1 MRRLRLSTLL
11 ITVNVGLVLLAVT
24 GMAFVAVRL
33 LRQLADD
40 QALARV
46 GQAGVSAQSALHRS
60 GQEVFT
66 SAQLL
71 SRHPTLISLL
81 QSNPTES
88 LTDFLNQFQTDH
100 QLSACVVI
108 RGGRIVASSGPPLA
122 WEAITAEPPPAQN
135 YFFPSQSAN
144 VPFLLAA
151 QVDIPSLPEG
161 KVLVVVLLDQK
172 FSQQLGEE
180 IGVPVTILGRTEV
193 ATVAASARLRGLRM
207 QALTSGE
214 SLTARLDE
222 PDQYI
227 ALAPLHAPTGEAV
240 GLIETDLS
248 GADIARSVSEL
259 VQNLLLL
266 TLVMGALAALISFLM
281 GRRLGRPL
289 RALTGA
295 AARIGH
301 GDLATPIPLA
311 PRQAFLWGGAEI
323 GMLALTLDGMRRRL
337 LQLTANL
344 SRQQAESNAIVTRI
358 VEGVFTVDRE
368 RRIQYINP
376 QAAAL
381 LGVSTESV
389 IGRFCGDV
397 LDPQG
402 PGGVRPCE
410 EQCPIIHARF
420 RAGARATEHLRLHSG
435 ERRTVVIT
443 SAPPSDDPLLSGDS
457 SAGLRQVQVMRDE
470 TEEEAT
476 RRLRDAVL
484 AHISHEFK
492 TPLSAQL
499 ASIELLLDQLPDLTR
514 DQIGELV
521 VSLQR
526 GTLRLMQLIDNL
538 LESVRIE
545 AGEQTLRRR
554 PVMMDEVIE
563 RALELTRPLFDQRQ
577 QAVLV
582 ELPYPMP
589 PVSGD
594 APRLTQVFV
603 NLLANANKFS
613 PTGST
618 VNIGGAVTSEAIT
631 VWVEDQGPGLPET
644 MGPSLFVPF
653 IRSFSEEPEQGG
665 AGLGL
670 WIVKS
675 IIERHGGQVEATSR
689 AQGTG
694 TRIVV
699 TLPREK
705 VGETIG

>member
-24 GMAFVAVRL
+24 GMALVAVRL
-33 LRQLADD
+33 LRQLADE

-46 GQAGVSAQSALHRS
+46 SQARVSAQSAVNRS

-71 SRHPTLISLL
+71 SQHPTLVSSL
-81 QSNPTES
+81 QSNTPES
-88 LTDFLNQFQTDH
+88 LTDFLNQFQLAH
-100 QLSACVVI
+100 HLSACVVI
-108 RGGRIVASSGPPLA
+108 RGGRIIARSGPPLA
-122 WEAITAEPPPAQN
+122 WESIGAEPPHAQN
-135 YFFPSQSAN
+135 YFFPTQATGT
-144 VPFLLAA
+144 PFLLAA
-151 QVDIPSLPEG
+151 QADIPALSEG
-161 KVLVVVLLDQK
+161 KVLVAVLLDPT
-172 FSQQLGEE
+172 FSRQIGDE
-180 IGVPVTILGRTEV
+180 IGLPVTILGPRDSV
-193 ATVAASARLRGLRM
+193 ASAASTKLRELRT
-207 QALTSGE
+207 QALTNGE
-214 SLTARLDE
+214 SLTARLDDPE
-222 PDQYI
+222 QYV
-227 ALAPLHAPTGEAV
+227 ALAPLRAPTGEVV
-240 GLIETDLS
+240 GLIETELS
-248 GADIARSVSEL
+248 GADIARSVSQL

-266 TLVMGALAALISFLM
+266 TLGVGVLAALISFLM

-301 GDLATPIPLA
+301 GDLAAPISVA

-344 SRQQAESNAIVTRI
+344 SRQQAESNAIVTGI

-368 RRIQYINP
+368 RRIQYLNP
-376 QAAAL
+376 QAATV
-381 LGVSTESV
+381 LGISAESA

-402 PGGVRPCE
+402 PGDVRPCE

-420 RAGARATEHLRLHSG
+420 RAGARATEQLRLRDG
-435 ERRTVVIT
+435 QRRTVVIT
-443 SAPPSDDPLLSGDS
+443 SAPPSDDPLLNSDS
-457 SAGLRQVQVMRDE
+457 AAGLRQVQVMRDE

-499 ASIELLLDQLPDLTR
+499 ASIELLLDQLPDLTQA
-514 DQIGELV
+514 QIGELV
-521 VSLQR
+521 ISLQR

-545 AGEQTLRRR
+545 AGEQSLRQR
-554 PVMMDEVIE
+554 PVRLDEVIE
-563 RALELTRPLFDQRQ
+563 HACESTRPLFDQRQ
-577 QAVLV
+577 QAVVV
-582 ELPYPMP
+582 ELPYPLP
-589 PVSGD
+589 SISGD

-613 PTGST
+613 PPGST
-618 VNIGGAVTSEAIT
+618 VQIGGAVTAET
-631 VWVEDQGPGLPET
+631 VTLWVEDQGPGLPET
-644 MGPSLFVPF
+644 IGPSLFVPF

-675 IIERHGGQVEATSR
+675 IVERHGGRVEATSR
-689 AQGTG
+689 PGGIG
-694 TRIVV
+694 TRIAV

-705 VGETIG
+705 LVEKVE

>member
-11 ITVNVGLVLLAVT
+11 ITVNVGLVLLAVI
-24 GMAFVAVRL
+24 GMAIVAVRL

-46 GQAGVSAQSALHRS
+46 SQAGVSARSALHRS

-71 SRHPTLISLL
+71 SQHPTLLHGL
-81 QSNPTES
+81 QSNATES
-88 LTDFLNQFQTDH
+88 LTDFLNQFQTAH

-108 RGGRIVASSGPPLA
+108 RGGRIIARSGPPLA
-122 WEAITAEPPPAQN
+122 WEAIQAQPPKDQN
-135 YFFPSQSAN
+135 YFFPSHAAG

-151 QVDIPSLPEG
+151 QSDIPSLPEG
-161 KVLVVVLLDQK
+161 KVLVVVLLDQI
-172 FSQQLGEE
+172 FSQRLGAE
-180 IGVPVTILGRTEV
+180 IGLPVTILGSAEV
-193 ATVAASARLRGLRM
+193 VSSASSSRLRELRA
-207 QALTSGE
+207 QALTKDE
-214 SLTARLDE
+214 FLTARLDE
-222 PDQYI
+222 PAQYL
-227 ALAPLHAPTGEAV
+227 ALAPLRAPTGEVA
-240 GLIETDLS
+240 GLIETELS
-248 GADIARSVSEL
+248 GADIARSVSQL
-259 VQNLLLL
+259 IQNLLLL
-266 TLVMGALAALISFLM
+266 TVVVGALAALISFLM

-301 GDLATPIPLA
+301 GDLAAPIPLA
-311 PRQAFLWGGAEI
+311 PRQAFQWGGAEI

-344 SRQQAESNAIVTRI
+344 SRQQAESNAIVTGI

-368 RRIQYINP
+368 RRIHYLNP

-381 LGVSTESV
+381 LGVSAESA

-402 PGGVRPCE
+402 PGDVRPCE

-420 RAGARATEHLRLHSG
+420 RAGARATEHLRLRSG
-435 ERRTVVIT
+435 GRRTVVIT
-443 SAPPSDDPLLSGDS
+443 SAPPSDDPFLSGDS
-457 SAGLRQVQVMRDE
+457 PAGLRQVQVMRDE

-476 RRLRDAVL
+476 RRLRDSVL

-499 ASIELLLDQLPDLTR
+499 ASIELLLDQLPDLTSE
-514 DQIGELV
+514 QIGELV
-521 VSLQR
+521 ISLQR

-545 AGEQTLRRR
+545 AGEQSLRQRS
-554 PVMMDEVIE
+554 VMLDEVIE
-563 RALELTRPLFDQRQ
+563 RALESTRPLFDQRQ
-577 QAVLV
+577 QAVVV
-582 ELPYPMP
+582 ELPYPLP
-589 PVSGD
+589 SISGD

-613 PTGST
+613 PSGST
-618 VNIGGAVTSEAIT
+618 IQIGGAVTAEAVT

-675 IIERHGGQVEATSR
+675 IVERHGGQVEATSR
-689 AQGTG
+689 AEETG
-694 TRIVV
+694 TRIAV

-705 VGETIG
+705 VGETVG